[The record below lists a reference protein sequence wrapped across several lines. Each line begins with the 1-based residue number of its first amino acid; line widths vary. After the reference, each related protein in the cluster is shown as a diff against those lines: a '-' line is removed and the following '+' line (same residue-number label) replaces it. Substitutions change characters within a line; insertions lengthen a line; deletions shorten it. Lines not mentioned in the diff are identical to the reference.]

1 MAPEQAKH
9 KGKERVAA
17 AELGKRARISDA
29 EPRPHA
35 EPFLRADQS
44 MLGQL
49 QMNIKSSY
57 EMIVGAL
64 ERLPMQIARAMPAA
78 VKEAQED
85 AANARRDAN
94 LAPLLSL
101 LDACR
106 SCYDLGAVRG
116 FSYNPTEHRVVC
128 EDCFR
133 WGGARSGALES
144 HASGQRL
151 CTLTIAGGGRTP
163 GMWWWRR
170 MC

>member
-1 MAPEQAKH
+1 
-9 KGKERVAA
+9 
-17 AELGKRARISDA
+17 
-29 EPRPHA
+29 
-35 EPFLRADQS
+35 
-44 MLGQL
+44 
-49 QMNIKSSY
+49 
-57 EMIVGAL
+57 
-64 ERLPMQIARAMPAA
+64 MQIARAMPAA

-133 WGGARSGALES
+133 WGGLGLAPSNLTRADSGFAPLLSRAVDERQ
-144 HASGQRL
+144 G
-151 CTLTIAGGGRTP
+151 CGGGGGCADP
-163 GMWWWRR
+163 GEVLSGNVPMSYPHQLDQSL
-170 MC
+170 

>member
-1 MAPEQAKH
+1 MLSLSACSVFVFGAGMAPEQAKH

-64 ERLPMQIARAMPAA
+64 ERLPIC
-78 VKEAQED
+78 KL
-85 AANARRDAN
+85 
-94 LAPLLSL
+94 LAPCL
-101 LDACR
+101 
-106 SCYDLGAVRG
+106 
-116 FSYNPTEHRVVC
+116 
-128 EDCFR
+128 
-133 WGGARSGALES
+133 
-144 HASGQRL
+144 QQ
-151 CTLTIAGGGRTP
+151 
-163 GMWWWRR
+163 
-170 MC
+170 

>member
-57 EMIVGAL
+57 EIIVGAL

-78 VKEAQED
+78 VKEAPSATLISKVASD
-85 AANARRDAN
+85 NASRRRQKHCDM
-94 LAPLLSL
+94 SFVMQ
-101 LDACR
+101 LDMK
-106 SCYDLGAVRG
+106 V
-116 FSYNPTEHRVVC
+116 
-128 EDCFR
+128 
-133 WGGARSGALES
+133 
-144 HASGQRL
+144 
-151 CTLTIAGGGRTP
+151 
-163 GMWWWRR
+163 
-170 MC
+170 